1 VLYAETL
8 RTRLLTLLTLTD
20 WSLHYRVV
28 DFNKYICGVLRFF
41 AQMHEYTVLYAANLN
56 YE

>member
-1 VLYAETL
+1 LYAETL